1 MFSLQEDKYGKVDI
15 VKHYVDTDDHHPF
28 SQPLRRIPYVTGS
41 AKTRHNRASLNF
53 QYKALNAVGE
63 TLAYFKKYYRF
74 FLNALFEEK
83 ETSNNK
89 NLDII

>member
-1 MFSLQEDKYGKVDI
+1 MPLQYHDI
-15 VKHYVDTDDHHPF
+15 KKSHYSITGSV
-28 SQPLRRIPYVTGS
+28 LRYVTGS

-53 QYKALNAVGE
+53 QYKALNVMDK
-63 TLAYFKKYYRF
+63 LLVCFKKNYRI
-74 FLNALFEEK
+74 FLNAWFIEK